1 MRLQFRAVLYFCCT
15 FPAADC
21 RALQLG
27 FGVAGEDFKKSQS
40 QSLILSQDRA
50 LPNRRAALRVA
61 LQRCICAERQSYQN
75 VSRETLLSDWNLKSD
90 KSDG

>member
-27 FGVAGEDFKKSQS
+27 FGLAGKDFKKSQS

-50 LPNRRAALRVA
+50 LPKSPRGTSRRLAKVHLRRASIVPKRF
-61 LQRCICAERQSYQN
+61 
-75 VSRETLLSDWNLKSD
+75 T
-90 KSDG
+90 

>member
-27 FGVAGEDFKKSQS
+27 FGVAGEDFEKSQS
-40 QSLILSQDRA
+40 QILLLSQDWIAQSQNHHAVRC
-50 LPNRRAALRVA
+50 AALR
-61 LQRCICAERQSYQN
+61 RCICAERQSYQN
-75 VSRETLLSDWNLKSD
+75 VSRETLLSDWGL
-90 KSDG
+90 